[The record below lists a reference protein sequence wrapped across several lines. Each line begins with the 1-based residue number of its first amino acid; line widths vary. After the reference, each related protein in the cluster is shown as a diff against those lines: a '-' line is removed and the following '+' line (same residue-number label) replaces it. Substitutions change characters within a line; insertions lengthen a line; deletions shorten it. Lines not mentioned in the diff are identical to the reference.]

1 MVRVCKCDTAENEP
15 PKWVRYMLEK
25 LSPENGRLGPP
36 TASPLAVVAPVT
48 EAQDTMEPHKMK
60 SKFTGIT
67 SAIDLHA

>member
-36 TASPLAVVAPVT
+36 TASPLAFVAPVT
-48 EAQDTMEPHKMK
+48 
-60 SKFTGIT
+60 
-67 SAIDLHA
+67 